1 MRFGNIGYLIRKAEM
16 NRRSARPKIVAEINI
31 TPLTD
36 VALTLLIIFMITT
49 PLILQSS
56 IKVNLPEA
64 ASGRPLASTRQIN
77 ITVSGDNSVYIDDKL
92 VTRKELISKV
102 KILHRDNPELEV
114 LLFSDKTVRFK
125 NIVSI
130 LDDLNEIGI
139 RNLNIAAKVEQ

>member
-1 MRFGNIGYLIRKAEM
+1 M

-92 VTRKELISKV
+92 MTRKELISKV

-139 RNLNIAAKVEQ
+139 KNLNIAAKVEQ

>member
-1 MRFGNIGYLIRKAEM
+1 M

>member
-1 MRFGNIGYLIRKAEM
+1 MKRS
-16 NRRSARPKIVAEINI
+16 NRRSEIVAEINV

-36 VALTLLIIFMITT
+36 VALVLLIIFMITT

-64 ASGRPLASTRQIN
+64 ASGKPLTGTRQIN
-77 ITVSGDNSVYIDDKL
+77 ITVAEDNTVHIDDKL
-92 VTRKELISKV
+92 VTRKQLIATV
-102 KILHRDNPELEV
+102 RAAHRENPELEV
-114 LLFSDKTVRFK
+114 ILFSDRMARFK

-139 RNLNIAAKVEQ
+139 KNLNIAAQVEK

>member
-1 MRFGNIGYLIRKAEM
+1 M
-16 NRRSARPKIVAEINI
+16 NRGWSKPKIFAEINI

-56 IKVNLPEA
+56 VKVNLPEA
-64 ASGRPLASTRQIN
+64 ASGKPLTSTRQIN
-77 ITVSGDNSVYIDDKL
+77 ITVSEDNSVYLDDKL

-102 KILHRDNPELEV
+102 KMLHRDNPELEV
-114 LLFSDKTVRFK
+114 LLFSDKAVRFK